1 MDCHVETEFCEKLHE
16 FLKYVQDKY
25 QELKDLNMKDFA
37 EKAKRKFCETFP
49 SMCKKMVRDCSKS
62 VVNSELE
69 FCSKLKATN
78 DEVNPDSDYSDR
90 K

>member
-1 MDCHVETEFCEKLHE
+1 
-16 FLKYVQDKY
+16 
-25 QELKDLNMKDFA
+25 
-37 EKAKRKFCETFP
+37 
-49 SMCKKMVRDCSKS
+49 MVRDCSKS

-90 K
+90 KQPSYKQYVKQSEPTSAFEELIKTT